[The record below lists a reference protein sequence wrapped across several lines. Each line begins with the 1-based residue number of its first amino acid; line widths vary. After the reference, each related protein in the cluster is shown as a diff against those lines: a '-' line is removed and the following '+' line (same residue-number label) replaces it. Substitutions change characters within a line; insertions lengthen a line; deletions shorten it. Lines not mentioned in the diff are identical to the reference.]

1 MSMQGRHK
9 TGQALMHAIL
19 ALVAI
24 YTLAPLVFLIFNS
37 FKSNNEIVDS
47 PVSAPSSWSFQ
58 YIISAAQQIHFF
70 RAIWITFVITFI
82 SVLLLV
88 MVSSLAAWVMVRSK
102 SILGTVLYLG
112 FTAAMLIPFQS
123 LMYPL
128 LDLFEK
134 IGLKNI
140 PGLIFMYGGFGLSM
154 SVFLYHGFIKSVPQ
168 SLEEAAI
175 IDGANI
181 FQMFFKVVFPLLKGT
196 TVTVIVL
203 NGMWI
208 WNDYLLPFLVIGNSN
223 GVKTLTL
230 ELYFA
235 KLTSGQYGNP
245 WELIFPAVLV
255 TIIPIVIL
263 YIFLQKYIVA
273 GVAEGAVKMYTD
285 WQGRMMRKP
294 HSCRVSAGNCE
305 NPPCAGFRCIR
316 EAVKQQAFYR
326 HQGRG
331 LLTRHYLIRKR
342 GFCSWKKKSGG
353 KRQSFIRFTPAA
365 FMMRM
370 GMESA
375 ICAVLLKNWT
385 ISVTSGQM

>member
-134 IGLKNI
+134 MGLKNI

-208 WNDYLLPFLVIGNSN
+208 WNDYLLPSLVLDQRKYKTVPMAVQYLKGGYGSVDMGAMMGTLVLAIVPIIIFYLFCQRYIIE
-223 GVKTLTL
+223 GV
-230 ELYFA
+230 
-235 KLTSGQYGNP
+235 
-245 WELIFPAVLV
+245 
-255 TIIPIVIL
+255 
-263 YIFLQKYIVA
+263 VA
-273 GVAEGAVKMYTD
+273 GAVK
-285 WQGRMMRKP
+285 G
-294 HSCRVSAGNCE
+294 
-305 NPPCAGFRCIR
+305 
-316 EAVKQQAFYR
+316 
-326 HQGRG
+326 
-331 LLTRHYLIRKR
+331 
-342 GFCSWKKKSGG
+342 
-353 KRQSFIRFTPAA
+353 
-365 FMMRM
+365 
-370 GMESA
+370 
-375 ICAVLLKNWT
+375 
-385 ISVTSGQM
+385 

>member
-37 FKSNNEIVDS
+37 FKSKNEIVDS
-47 PVSAPSSWSFQ
+47 PVS
-58 YIISAAQQIHFF
+58 
-70 RAIWITFVITFI
+70 
-82 SVLLLV
+82 
-88 MVSSLAAWVMVRSK
+88 
-102 SILGTVLYLG
+102 LGTVLYLG

-273 GVAEGAVKMYTD
+273 GVAEGAVKM
-285 WQGRMMRKP
+285 
-294 HSCRVSAGNCE
+294 
-305 NPPCAGFRCIR
+305 
-316 EAVKQQAFYR
+316 
-326 HQGRG
+326 
-331 LLTRHYLIRKR
+331 
-342 GFCSWKKKSGG
+342 
-353 KRQSFIRFTPAA
+353 
-365 FMMRM
+365 
-370 GMESA
+370 
-375 ICAVLLKNWT
+375 
-385 ISVTSGQM
+385 